1 MSYQVI
7 ARKWRPKTFD
17 ELVGQTHVS
26 QTLLNALRN
35 GRLHHALLFT
45 GPRGTGK
52 TSSARILAKSLR
64 CAQSVNFVP
73 CHSCRDCQDVAA
85 GRSIDVIEIDG
96 ASNNGV
102 DAIRDLRETIGY
114 MPSSGK
120 YKLYII
126 DEVHMLSTS
135 AFNALLKTLEEP
147 PSHVIFVLATTE
159 AHKIPHTILSR
170 CQRFDF
176 RRIPVRAIASHLTD
190 ICHAEGIKSD
200 EEALW
205 LIARQGDGSMRDS
218 QSLLDQVI
226 TFCGAH
232 VTKAQTT
239 EILGLTDRTLL
250 LDSIDGLTRQ
260 DAKKIIE
267 VIEKIFTAGYDP
279 KIFIQDLL
287 EELRNLLL
295 IKLSEGS
302 LTGIVDLP
310 DSEILHLRSI
320 AGNLS
325 EEDIHL
331 LFDIALRGGSDLVR
345 AQDTRIVLE
354 MLLLKMTSAPR
365 IVDIFSLNET
375 AVRGAEDLRSAE
387 KVTSARESNATN
399 ATDAANAADATN
411 AASVSLVGLASAP
424 TESSNEPTISVAN
437 HQSSG
442 IEARWLDLLSK
453 VKRINPMVGAKLEHT
468 CLLGVDKK
476 VIRLGIPDNMRFLS
490 GQVEDKEFQKKLLN
504 YIGTFW
510 GPGFS
515 IETNSTQNSPDKLS
529 PRALEEKKKQDEIL
543 QTRQQVENHPFVK
556 STQKIFKSQ
565 IKGIKETT

>member
-1 MSYQVI
+1 
-7 ARKWRPKTFD
+7 
-17 ELVGQTHVS
+17 
-26 QTLLNALRN
+26 
-35 GRLHHALLFT
+35 
-45 GPRGTGK
+45 
-52 TSSARILAKSLR
+52 
-64 CAQSVNFVP
+64 
-73 CHSCRDCQDVAA
+73 VAS

-114 MPSSGK
+114 MPSSGT

-176 RRIPVRAIASHLTD
+176 RRIPVRAIASHLTE

-295 IKLSEGS
+295 IKLSEES

-310 DSEILHLRSI
+310 DSEILHLRTI
-320 AGNLS
+320 AEDLS

-331 LFDIALRGGSDLVR
+331 LFDIALKGGNDLVR

-365 IVDIFSLNET
+365 IVDIFSLNEN
-375 AVRGAEDLRSAE
+375 AVRGTDLKAVE
-387 KVTSARESNATN
+387 KVTPTREPN
-399 ATDAANAADATN
+399 AANVT
-411 AASVSLVGLASAP
+411 SVSLIGPASNPTSTPASTP
-424 TESSNEPTISVAN
+424 TESFKEPTVFVAN
-437 HQSSG
+437 HQSSS
-442 IEARWLDLLSK
+442 IETRWLDLLSK

-476 VIRLGIPDNMRFLS
+476 VIRLGVPDNMRFLS

-529 PRALEEKKKQDEIL
+529 PRALEEKNKQDEIL